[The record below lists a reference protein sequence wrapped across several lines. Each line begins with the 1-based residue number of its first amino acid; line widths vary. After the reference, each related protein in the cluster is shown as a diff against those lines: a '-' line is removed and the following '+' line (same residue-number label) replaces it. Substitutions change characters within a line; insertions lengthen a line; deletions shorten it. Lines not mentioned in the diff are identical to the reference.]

1 MESSGQEE
9 RDELSHDTVFDLLNH
24 PYRRALLSCLQTH
37 DTALTLP
44 DAAEEVARAVED
56 EPIQRID
63 AEKIKRIY
71 TNLYHS
77 HIPRLEAHDAVQYSQ
92 ERDMVALTPQGEQLV
107 TYHDHLR

>member
-9 RDELSHDTVFDLLNH
+9 RGGLSHDTVFDLLNH
-24 PYRRALLSCLQTH
+24 PYRRALLSCLETH
-37 DTALTLP
+37 GTPLTLP
-44 DAAEEVARAVED
+44 DAAEEVACSVED

-63 AEKIKRIY
+63 AETIKRIY

-92 ERDMVALTPQGEQLV
+92 ERDMVALTQRGTQLA
-107 TYHDHLR
+107 TYHDQLR